1 MGVWVFRSLSLLAF
15 VFSFQTSFAN
25 SPQSSA
31 MNLVIMLLLLEIRPL
46 KDNTRLL
53 LTSIT
58 VRLLSISNPF
68 FLYVQ
73 FSMSTTG
80 CFAILMLHVQ
90 RTHLLG
96 FVVFLT
102 FLWWEGKCLHNTD
115 SPHLHLS
122 KIPRRPNT
130 LFVLVHVCQF
140 ECSRE
145 GEQFR
150 WGEGDREEGQR
161 VSVANLSA
169 AACDPC
175 GLFFTWFTGFC
186 TVTFPN
192 NRPASTCKQWATEQM
207 CKIWHTLPSECYEM
221 IKTEIIWTQQV

>member
-1 MGVWVFRSLSLLAF
+1 MRFSRQICKSGALVEKKREQIWHSSLTLDKSCAVRGTGNCMLWWAWCEMGQIW
-15 VFSFQTSFAN
+15 
-25 SPQSSA
+25 
-31 MNLVIMLLLLEIRPL
+31 E
-46 KDNTRLL
+46 
-53 LTSIT
+53 
-58 VRLLSISNPF
+58 
-68 FLYVQ
+68 
-73 FSMSTTG
+73 
-80 CFAILMLHVQ
+80 
-90 RTHLLG
+90 HLWG

-140 ECSRE
+140 ECSCE

-175 GLFFTWFTGFC
+175 GHFFYLVHWC
-186 TVTFPN
+186 LYRHLPQQ
-192 NRPASTCKQWATEQM
+192 STCLHLQTVSNRTNM
-207 CKIWHTLPSECYEM
+207 
-221 IKTEIIWTQQV
+221 